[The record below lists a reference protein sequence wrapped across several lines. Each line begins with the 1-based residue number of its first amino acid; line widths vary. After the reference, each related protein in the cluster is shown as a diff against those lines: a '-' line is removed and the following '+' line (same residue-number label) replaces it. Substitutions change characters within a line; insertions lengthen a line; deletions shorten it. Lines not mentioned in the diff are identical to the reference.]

1 MFICVCKFV
10 FVRKSVFEGF
20 NMSVL
25 IYVCISVYGCVVCVL
40 CACVGVYVCVWLGLV
55 SLVRLGA

>member
-20 NMSVL
+20 NMSVQ
-25 IYVCISVYGCVVCVL
+25 IYVCICVYGCVVCVL
-40 CACVGVYVCVWLGLV
+40 CACLGLYVCFWLG
-55 SLVRLGA
+55 